1 MRLAAFDPRVRTLN
15 GLAAA
20 FSNRQRYLSALACME
35 CQAKQM
41 AGLRGL
47 ARLRGI
53 TFADGNWNRLSGF
66 RGITFADG
74 NWNRLSAFGRLG
86 QGDIEFE
93 PVTPIDTTSFPISGD
108 LIPPTP
114 SADTS
119 VPFLPGWQMPTPS
132 AAALTPSTYDPTT
145 GLVPP
150 SSLPASSSP
159 GQPSLTAAQVAA
171 QIQAARTLLP
181 AAPAQI
187 VQPGTILGVP
197 PSTYL
202 YWAGLGLLGVVVLSG
217 LGKKR

>member
-1 MRLAAFDPRVRTLN
+1 MRLAAFDSRVRTLN

-47 ARLRGI
+47 GRLRGI
-53 TFADGNWNRLSGF
+53 PFADGTWNRLSGL

-93 PVTPIDTTSFPISGD
+93 PTTFDPSGG
-108 LIPPTP
+108 LVPPTP
-114 SADTS
+114 SVDTS
-119 VPFLPGWQMPTPS
+119 VPPLLPGWQMPQPS
-132 AAALTPSTYDPTT
+132 AASLQTT
-145 GLVPP
+145 SSPITGTLIAP

-171 QIQAARTLLP
+171 QIQAASTLLP
-181 AAPAQI
+181 STPAPVAAP
-187 VQPGTILGVP
+187 GTWFGIP
-197 PSTYL
+197 NSYFL
-202 YWAGLGLLGVVVLSG
+202 YGGIAFVGLTLLGSI
-217 LGKKR
+217 GKKR